1 MLILQV
7 TSSALLRQLL
17 LILICC
23 QVHLRNKS
31 LCKNISQNRYD
42 AAIRE
47 ILISAANA
55 VIPIFANKAHQFPS
69 FSVNAMSLL
78 PSQNYFSIPVLA
90 L

>member
-17 LILICC
+17 LLLICC
-23 QVHLRNKS
+23 QVHLRKKS

-47 ILISAANA
+47 ILISAANV
-55 VIPIFANKAHQFPS
+55 VIRIFANKAHQFPS
-69 FSVNAMSLL
+69 FSVNPMSLL